1 MKNTLLHS
9 YNLIIAIS
17 FLFLVQASALATQQ
31 SANTWRVSPRK
42 ARIEN
47 PVAAEDSSIA
57 LGKNLY
63 LRECQQ
69 CHGESGKGDGPVSAA
84 LDKSAANLTSS
95 GVLQQSD
102 GAIYTKIRVGRAP
115 MPSFKSHL
123 TQEEI
128 WHLINFIRHDIGSE
142 IKLSGLQ

>member
-1 MKNTLLHS
+1 MKITLLQT
-9 YNLIIAIS
+9 YKIVMAIACLI
-17 FLFLVQASALATQQ
+17 LVQASALAAQQ
-31 SANTWRVSPRK
+31 SADEWRVSPRK
-42 ARIEN
+42 AKIEN
-47 PVAAEDSSIA
+47 PVAAEDSSIT

-95 GVLQQSD
+95 DVLQQSD
-102 GAIYTKIRVGRAP
+102 GAIYTKIRVGRSP

-123 TQEEI
+123 SQEEV
-128 WHLINFIRHDIGSE
+128 WHLINFIRHDIGSD